1 MWGEVRTIE
10 EIADREKLPERDVR
24 GILERDFVAPDII
37 IEAPK

>member
-1 MWGEVRTIE
+1 MSGELRTIK
-10 EIADREKLPERDVR
+10 EIANREKLPERDVR